1 MYNMYISTISL
12 DDDTVYNIYNIS
24 RYTVRYILKVPRESC
39 VGVA

>member
-12 DDDTVYNIYNIS
+12 DDDTVYNTYTIS
-24 RYTVRYILKVPRESC
+24 RYTVLYILKVPSESC